1 MIVFYSL
8 YFFDDLKV
16 TKIDQ
21 LSNQYLMEP
30 KHYLKYIFK
39 LNTTA
44 NTIINI
50 YPFGVPIDN
59 INES

>member
-1 MIVFYSL
+1 
-8 YFFDDLKV
+8 
-16 TKIDQ
+16 
-21 LSNQYLMEP
+21 MEP
-30 KHYLKYIFK
+30 KYYLKYIFK